1 MEKNHVVEFFP
12 AKKSDYDGELFDI
25 PLNGKELTLKRM
37 VDTASRDNEAAFWKY
52 RADSNNCQRWTRDMI
67 ERNGL
72 LPEVEE
78 EHHKVQ
84 DAKAL
89 ADSLHPVTRGI
100 PNFITDAAAVADRII
115 SGDGVR
121 MAKQKAI
128 RAALFGH

>member
-1 MEKNHVVEFFP
+1 
-12 AKKSDYDGELFDI
+12 
-25 PLNGKELTLKRM
+25 
-37 VDTASRDNEAAFWKY
+37 
-52 RADSNNCQRWTRDMI
+52 MI

-89 ADSLHPVTRGI
+89 ADSLHPVTHAI
-100 PNFITDAAAVADRII
+100 PNFITDAAAVADRLI